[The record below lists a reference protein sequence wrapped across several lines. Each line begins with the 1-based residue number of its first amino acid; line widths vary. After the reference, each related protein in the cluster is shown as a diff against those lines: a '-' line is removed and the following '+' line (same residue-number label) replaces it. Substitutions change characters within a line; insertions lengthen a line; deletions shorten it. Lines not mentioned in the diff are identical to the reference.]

1 MSMGSR
7 KGVRLTQESSSGE
20 YIAEDAPHWKAE
32 PFIPITAA
40 ELKQV
45 LLAHPR
51 AAPHQAHLQRVFESL
66 TSILNHDYRNLHQQL
81 ETHYSVLD
89 PDRDLKLLTE
99 PTVDQ
104 CDASLRHMR
113 GYLHDL
119 LRAANFTQ
127 LNHQQ
132 IRGAMQSSSY
142 WGVRLQV
149 NFNLF
154 ESIDVYSRG
163 DIVGVRTRRLWS
175 SYWKLTELQVPIYQR
190 LVAVFKLKP
199 DAKLTNVP
207 VSGDF
212 QRDRLHLSMFKN
224 IPQADVDMLLPGSNI
239 RFNWIDRTKIFAPT
253 LGGIGL
259 TLFKILRGAI
269 VIAATGLAAV
279 MGIAVLIVGVLGYAV
294 KSVVSY
300 FHTKDK
306 YLLNMTRSLYYQK
319 LDSNA
324 GVIFRLLQEARQQ
337 DLLES
342 IVVYFVLATSDQPLS
357 ERAMCLRIEVLLKDL
372 LAIEI
377 RFDSYSAMKRLHR
390 LGIVLDGGGE
400 TVSVLSPETTVRQL
414 DHYWDNLMTFDR
426 DAGSETER

>member
-1 MSMGSR
+1 MSLGSR
-7 KGVRLTQESSSGE
+7 KGVRLAQESLSGE

-40 ELKQV
+40 ELKSV

-51 AAPHQAHLQRVFESL
+51 AAAQADHLHRVFESL

-99 PTVDQ
+99 PTDAQ

-127 LNHQQ
+127 LDQQQ
-132 IRGAMQSSSY
+132 IRGAIQTSSD
-142 WGVRLQV
+142 WGVRLQI
-149 NFNLF
+149 NFDIF
-154 ESIDVYSRG
+154 ESIDVYARG
-163 DIVGVRTRRLWS
+163 DIVGMRTRRLWK
-175 SYWKLTELQVPIYQR
+175 SYWKMSEMEVPIYQR

-199 DAKLTNVP
+199 DAKLV
-207 VSGDF
+207 GAHAGG
-212 QRDRLHLSMFKN
+212 QYHRDRLHLSMFKN
-224 IPQADVDMLLPGSNI
+224 IPQADVDMLLPGSSI
-239 RFNWIDRTKIFAPT
+239 RFSWLDRTKIFAPT
-253 LGGIGL
+253 LGGIGV
-259 TLFKILRGAI
+259 TVFKILRGAV

-279 MGIAVLIVGVLGYAV
+279 MGVAVLAIGIIGYAV
-294 KSVVSY
+294 RSIVSY

-324 GVIFRLLQEARQQ
+324 GVIYRLLQEARQQ

-342 IVVYFVLATSDQPLS
+342 IVVYFILATSDEPMS
-357 ERAMCLRIEVLLKDL
+357 EAAMCKRVELLLKDL

-377 RFDSYSAMKRLHR
+377 RFDPYSAMKRLHR
-390 LGIVLDGGGE
+390 LGIVLDGGGD
-400 TVSVLSPETTVRQL
+400 TVSVLSPETSVRQL
-414 DHYWDNLMTFDR
+414 DHYWDNLMSIDR
-426 DAGSETER
+426 ATSSESGQ